1 MFFPEQC
8 MRVWL
13 YAKPTDMRKQFDGL
27 AALARHQLGEDPMSG
42 HLFVF
47 INRRKTH
54 MKVLYFDRGG
64 YCMWCKRLERGQ
76 FNYAAEPGE
85 KQALSWVDL
94 QLLLAGI
101 KVQKS
106 RQYKRFQRP
115 EPDVLRYN
123 NGHAASRTA
132 CPDQPATIR

>member
-1 MFFPEQC
+1 MFFPEQR

-76 FNYAAEPGE
+76 FNYAAELGE
-85 KQALSWVDL
+85 KQTLSWVDL
-94 QLLLAGI
+94 QLLLAGV

-106 RQYKRFQRP
+106 RQYRRFQRP
-115 EPDVLRYN
+115 EPALVRYN
-123 NGHAASRTA
+123 NDHAASLSA
-132 CPDQPATIR
+132 CTDQPAAIR